1 MTLYE
6 NWMNKA
12 FSKDGKSME
21 AVWDDFLPK
30 EQKIYEYILGW
41 QR

>member
-21 AVWDDFLPK
+21 EVWATFC
-30 EQKIYEYILGW
+30 QKNKKFMNTF
-41 QR
+41 